1 MNEYFVSYYY
11 TTQENNQGI
20 GRQIATTTAKK
31 LSTMILG
38 EIEEKIKEANN
49 FKELVIINFIKL

>member
-11 TTQENNQGI
+11 TTQENNQGV

-31 LSTMILG
+31 L
-38 EIEEKIKEANN
+38 
-49 FKELVIINFIKL
+49 